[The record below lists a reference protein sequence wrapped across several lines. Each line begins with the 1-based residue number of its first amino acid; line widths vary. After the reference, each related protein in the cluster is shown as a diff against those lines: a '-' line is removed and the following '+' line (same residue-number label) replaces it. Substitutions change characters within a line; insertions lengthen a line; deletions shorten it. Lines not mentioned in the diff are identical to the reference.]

1 MGSSS
6 SKKQLLRS
14 ESALTQRAD
23 SSLSARNES
32 IENDELS
39 VDEQRF
45 AENHKQTSFVKEAS
59 QADLAGSTL
68 SIRDKIM
75 RTRSTLSAQSTREN
89 SQPKLS
95 DSNASIRVALP
106 LDIQVEKENSIFS
119 HNVPSHYSLQTGRT
133 STAASM
139 NLEDKKPAVN
149 IFDDGTEKLEGCEK
163 VLESMLINFLYSINN

>member
-14 ESALTQRAD
+14 ESALTQRAN

-32 IENDELS
+32 IENDELT

-45 AENHKQTSFVKEAS
+45 AENHRQTSFVKEAS
-59 QADLAGSTL
+59 QADLAGSAL

-89 SQPKLS
+89 VQPKLS
-95 DSNASIRVALP
+95 GSNASIRDATLTPP
-106 LDIQVEKENSIFS
+106 LDIQVAKENSFFS
-119 HNVPSHYSLQTGRT
+119 HNVPSHYSLQTERT
-133 STAASM
+133 STAMSM
-139 NLEDKKPAVN
+139 NLEDKKPVVN

-163 VLESMLINFLYSINN
+163 VLESIY